1 MPWGVSYF
9 LMKNSEYA
17 MHDRAKA
24 TRTTPEQAI
33 CGPDAALLASIAESA
48 VARSIGNTPLHR
60 LRRYERYLGL
70 PETIELHLKAEW
82 VNPGGS
88 IKDRTALSIV
98 RAAIKS
104 GQLGPGRTLLDATSG
119 NTGIAYAMLGA
130 ALSFPVTL
138 VVPGSAS
145 EERKRT
151 LAAYGARVIYSD
163 PYEGSDG
170 AIRLV
175 REMTSVAGDDFFY
188 ADQYNNPANPAAHVA
203 TTGPEIWR
211 QSDGRVTHLVAA
223 LGTTGTLMGTG
234 AYLRQQ
240 GAVQLIGVQPA
251 EAFHGIEGL
260 KHLPTAIVPGIYDP
274 SLPDR
279 IMGIETEAAFE
290 AARALARVEGFFAG
304 SSTGANLA
312 AAGELARELA
322 SAEQAARLVVI
333 GCDGGARYLSTGLW
347 ELG

>member
-1 MPWGVSYF
+1 MSDCV
-9 LMKNSEYA
+9 
-17 MHDRAKA
+17 D
-24 TRTTPEQAI
+24 TIRTEPNRPPARVEPRLI
-33 CGPDAALLASIAESA
+33 DLAESA
-48 VARSIGNTPLHR
+48 VVRSIGNTPLHR

-70 PETIELHLKAEW
+70 PDGVELHLKAEW

-98 RAAIKS
+98 RAAFAS
-104 GQLGPGRTLLDATSG
+104 DDLGAGKALLDATSG

-151 LAAYGARVIYSD
+151 LAAYGANVIYSD

-175 REMTSVAGDDFFY
+175 REMISVAGNGFFY
-188 ADQYNNPANPAAHVA
+188 ADQYNNPANPAAHIE

-211 QSDGRVTHLVAA
+211 QSEGRVTHFVAA
-223 LGTTGTLMGTG
+223 LGTTGTLMGSG

-240 GAVQLIGVQPA
+240 GAVQLVGVQPA

-274 SLPDR
+274 SFPDR
-279 IMGIETEAAFE
+279 IIGIDTEAAFE
-290 AARALARVEGFFAG
+290 AARSLARVEGFFAG
-304 SSTGANLA
+304 SSTGANMA

-322 SAEQAARLVVI
+322 GSGESATIVVI

>member
-1 MPWGVSYF
+1 
-9 LMKNSEYA
+9 MKNSEYA
-17 MHDRAKA
+17 MSDRGETVQTDSSASRPGA
-24 TRTTPEQAI
+24 QPRRV
-33 CGPDAALLASIAESA
+33 DLADSA
-48 VARSIGNTPLHR
+48 VVQSIGNTPLHR
-60 LRRYERYLGL
+60 LRRYERFLGL
-70 PETIELHLKAEW
+70 PETVEIHLKAEW

-98 RAAIKS
+98 RSALAN
-104 GQLGPGRTLLDATSG
+104 GDLGTGKALLDATSG

-151 LAAYGARVIYSD
+151 LAAYGANVIYSD

-175 REMTSVAGDDFFY
+175 REMVSNAGDAFFY
-188 ADQYNNPANPAAHVA
+188 ADQYNNPANPAAHVE

-211 QSDGRVTHLVAA
+211 QTEGQVTHFVAA
-223 LGTTGTLMGTG
+223 LGTTGTLMGSG
-234 AYLRQQ
+234 AYLRKQ
-240 GAVQLIGVQPA
+240 GAVHLIGVQPS

-279 IMGIETEAAFE
+279 IIGIETEAAFE
-290 AARALARVEGFFAG
+290 AARTLARVDGFFAG

-322 SAEQAARLVVI
+322 ASGESASIVVI

-347 ELG
+347 QLG